1 MKAQNRRDLKKWI
14 WSMMKIPDLEYVIFK
29 MENHLDRDI
38 TPSEI
43 DRADRAL
50 QEINRSMICHRGEHL
65 NRSRGDL

>member
-1 MKAQNRRDLKKWI
+1 
-14 WSMMKIPDLEYVIFK
+14 MMKIPDLEYVIFK

-50 QEINRSMICHRGEHL
+50 QEINRSMICHRGAHL